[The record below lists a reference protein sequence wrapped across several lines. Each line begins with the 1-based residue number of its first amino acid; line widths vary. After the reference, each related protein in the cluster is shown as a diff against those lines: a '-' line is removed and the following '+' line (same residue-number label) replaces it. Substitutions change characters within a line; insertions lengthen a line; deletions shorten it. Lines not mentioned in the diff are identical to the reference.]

1 MVVENFRLINF
12 KTLKKMNTKKILLY
26 GGGAL
31 VIGAIT
37 FFVWSFFQKPIIPI
51 GNTTIGLGSNPN
63 KSVTD
68 NTKDNTNDNS
78 KPTDAPV
85 IKEPIG
91 GFNCWD
97 INAPNCTPDDTSI
110 YSDLDKIIHKPV

>member
-1 MVVENFRLINF
+1 
-12 KTLKKMNTKKILLY
+12 MNTKKILLY

-31 VIGAIT
+31 VIGAVT

-51 GNTTIGLGSNPN
+51 GNTTIGLGSNP
-63 KSVTD
+63 KKIVTD
-68 NTKDNTNDNS
+68 ETKDNSTS
-78 KPTDAPV
+78 TDTPV
-85 IKEPIG
+85 TKGTIG

-97 INAPNCTPDDTSI
+97 INAPNCTPDDMSI